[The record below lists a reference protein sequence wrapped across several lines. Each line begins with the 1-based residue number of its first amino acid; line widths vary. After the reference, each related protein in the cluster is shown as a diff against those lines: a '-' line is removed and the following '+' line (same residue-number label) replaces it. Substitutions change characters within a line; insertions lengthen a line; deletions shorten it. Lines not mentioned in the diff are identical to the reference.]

1 MTTVNPNRIIIV
13 ADPAATR
20 VADPPQLNIGIGVTS
35 TEADVEFAQW
45 VADQLVAVESEVT
58 AGPVGPTGPTGPTGH
73 TGSTGPSGS
82 VGATG
87 PSGPSGSVGATGPS
101 GPSGSVGATGPMG
114 PTGPSDLPVAPTGDG
129 IYQLTIASG
138 IASWT
143 TA

>member
-20 VADPPQLNIGIGVTS
+20 VADPPQLNIGIGITS

-58 AGPVGPTGPTGPTGH
+58 AGPVGPTGPTGTTGH
-73 TGSTGPSGS
+73 TGST
-82 VGATG
+82 
-87 PSGPSGSVGATGPS
+87 GPSGSVGATGPS

>member
-20 VADPPQLNIGIGVTS
+20 VADPPQLNIGIGITS

-58 AGPVGPTGPTGPTGH
+58 AGPVGPTGPTGH
-73 TGSTGPSGS
+73 TGPT
-82 VGATG
+82 
-87 PSGPSGSVGATGPS
+87 
-101 GPSGSVGATGPMG
+101 G
-114 PTGPSDLPVAPTGDG
+114 PTGPSNLPVAPTGDG

>member
-20 VADPPQLNIGIGVTS
+20 VADPPQLNIGIGITS

-87 PSGPSGSVGATGPS
+87 P
-101 GPSGSVGATGPMG
+101 MG